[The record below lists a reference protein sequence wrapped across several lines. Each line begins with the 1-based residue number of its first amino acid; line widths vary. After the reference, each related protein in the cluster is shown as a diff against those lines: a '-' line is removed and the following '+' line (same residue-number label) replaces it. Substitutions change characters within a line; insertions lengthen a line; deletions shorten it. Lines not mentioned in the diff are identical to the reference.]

1 MTERMTTLTTFFEPD
16 DRLAAIGNQ
25 LVQVHVWLREELE
38 LLREGIDAAIEGDGE
53 RPRDLRAHCR
63 MFCWA
68 LTRHHTGEDEGAFPV
83 VGEHFPALR
92 PVLAELT
99 RDHQLVTATSSTRS
113 ASSSQPST
121 PSCPDRGRETVT
133 T

>member
-53 RPRDLRAHCR
+53 
-63 MFCWA
+63 
-68 LTRHHTGEDEGAFPV
+68 
-83 VGEHFPALR
+83 
-92 PVLAELT
+92 
-99 RDHQLVTATSSTRS
+99 
-113 ASSSQPST
+113 
-121 PSCPDRGRETVT
+121 
-133 T
+133 